1 VPQYARPLAQ
11 LIESL
16 ERLPGIGLK
25 SAQRLAFWL
34 LQADDESVQALA
46 AAIANVKRAIR
57 DCSVCFNYTDEDL
70 CPICA
75 DARRDHSQVCVV
87 ADARDLMALERSGE
101 YRGVYHV
108 LQGLLSPIEGVMP
121 DNLRIAEL
129 LERVK
134 KGGIA
139 EVILATPFTV
149 EGDATASYIAD
160 LLQPLGVRVTRIAGG
175 LPVGGDLDYADQ
187 VTIARA
193 LEGRRRVGADA
204 SP

>member
-1 VPQYARPLAQ
+1 MPQHARPLAL

-16 ERLPGIGLK
+16 EKLPGIGLK

-34 LQADDESVQALA
+34 LQADEESVQALA
-46 AAIANVKRAIR
+46 AAIANVKRAIH
-57 DCSVCFNYTDEDL
+57 DCSICFNYTDEDL

-108 LQGLLSPIEGVMP
+108 LHGVLSPIEGVMP
-121 DNLRIAEL
+121 DDLRIGEL
-129 LERVK
+129 TERVK
-134 KGGIA
+134 KGGVS
-139 EVILATPFTV
+139 EVILATAFTV
-149 EGDATASYIAD
+149 EGDATASYIGD

-193 LEGRRRVGADA
+193 LEGRRRVGDRADI
-204 SP
+204 

>member
-1 VPQYARPLAQ
+1 MPQHARPLAL

-16 ERLPGIGLK
+16 EKLPGIGLK

-34 LQADDESVQALA
+34 LQADEETVEALA
-46 AAIANVKRAIR
+46 SAIANIKRAIR
-57 DCSVCFNYTDEDL
+57 NCSVCFNYTDEDL

-108 LQGLLSPIEGVMP
+108 LHGVLSPIEGVMP
-121 DNLRIAEL
+121 DDLRIGEL
-129 LERVK
+129 TERVK
-134 KGGIA
+134 KGGVS
-139 EVILATPFTV
+139 EVILATAFTV
-149 EGDATASYIAD
+149 EGDATASYIGD

-187 VTIARA
+187 ATLIQA
-193 LEGRRRVGADA
+193 LEWRREM
-204 SP
+204 